1 MAEFAAVL
9 KEAAPSYL
17 KGRADNTIRNRLLL
31 MLLAKNGRIKY
42 NASSHKLYWDVKA
55 GQRVIEAYGDDGVIN
70 FQRSDL
76 HEQLNIDWRGYKM
89 SDRMTEKQRLMLGD
103 MTAIINRYSGI
114 AEDMMDD
121 LQDGFCGELFVDG
134 YSSTNTNRL
143 HGLESFFGFT
153 DGSTDADD
161 RIAFPADS
169 YGGHNTNLGT
179 RGGTWST
186 NFGAGNYPNDAVAT
200 DWPDGNGTADY
211 DWNTPKLIN
220 YSASTWGT
228 GSTTW
233 ADNCERVLGQTTI
246 WTTLTG
252 GKKGRPTIYLLSGDL
267 FYDYQNKMRAKY
279 RISVPHRE
287 ANDLGFT
294 ETLNQDGVMIQP
306 DFDVPSQTGYGLN
319 INQMVLE
326 SLDSVLFSSRG
337 PEYDINTDGY
347 LWLIGFFGN
356 ARYNVKH
363 FSKLKNFS

>member
-9 KEAAPSYL
+9 KEAAPAYL

-31 MLLAKNGRIKY
+31 TLLAKNGRIKY

-103 MTAIINRYSGI
+103 LTAIINRYSGI

-134 YSSTNTNRL
+134 YDASNTNRL
-143 HGLESFFGFT
+143 HGLESFFAT
-153 DGSTDADD
+153 QNDAAANRIGQPDD
-161 RIAFPADS
+161 T
-169 YGGHNTNLGT
+169 YGGHATDVGT

-186 NFGAGNYPNDAVAT
+186 NLSTKPHATIAT

-211 DWNTPKLIN
+211 DWNSPKVIN
-220 YSASTWGT
+220 YSSTNWGT

-252 GKKGRPTIYLLSGDL
+252 GKKGRPSLYLLAGDL

-279 RISVPHRE
+279 RIQVPHSE

-294 ETLNQDGVMIQP
+294 DTLNQDGVMIQA
-306 DFDVPSQTGYGLN
+306 DFDVPASTGYGLN
-319 INQMVLE
+319 INQMCLE
-326 SLDSVLFSSRG
+326 SLDNVLFSSRG

-363 FSKLKNFS
+363 FSKLAALA

>member
-9 KEAAPSYL
+9 KEAAPAYL

-31 MLLAKNGRIKY
+31 MLLASKGRIKY

-103 MTAIINRYSGI
+103 LTAIINRYSEI

-134 YSSTNTNRL
+134 YATNNTNRL
-143 HGLESFFGFT
+143 HGLESFFGT
-153 DGSTDADD
+153 TSDGAAN
-161 RIAFPADS
+161 RIGQPSDT
-169 YGGHNTNLGT
+169 YGGHSTAVAT

-186 NFGAGNYPNDAVAT
+186 GTTTKPNAELAT

-211 DWNTPKLIN
+211 DWNSPKVVN
-220 YSASTWGT
+220 YSSTNWGT

-252 GKKGRPTIYLLSGDL
+252 GKKGRPSIYLLAGDL

-279 RISVPHRE
+279 RIQVPHSE
-287 ANDLGFT
+287 ANDLGFS

-306 DFDVPSQTGYGLN
+306 DFDVPAATGYGLN
-319 INQMVLE
+319 INQMNLD
-326 SLDSVLFSSRG
+326 SLDNVLFSSRG

-356 ARYNVKH
+356 VKYNIKH
-363 FSKLKNFS
+363 FSKLAALA

>member
-9 KEAAPSYL
+9 KEAAPAYL

-31 MLLAKNGRIKY
+31 TLLAKNGRIKY

-103 MTAIINRYSGI
+103 LTAIIDRYSGV

-134 YSSTNTNRL
+134 YAAANTNRL
-143 HGLESFFGFT
+143 HGLESFFGT
-153 DGSTDADD
+153 GTTVAAD
-161 RIAFPADS
+161 RIAQPSDT
-169 YGGHNTNLGT
+169 YGGHSSVLGT

-186 NFGAGNYPNDAVAT
+186 NLTTYPNANAAT

-211 DWNTPKLIN
+211 DWNSPKVIN
-220 YSASTWGT
+220 YSSTNWGT

-252 GKKGRPTIYLLSGDL
+252 GKKGRPTLYLLAGDL

-279 RISVPHRE
+279 RISVPHSE
-287 ANDLGFT
+287 ANDLGFSD
-294 ETLNQDGVMIQP
+294 TLNQDGVMIQA
-306 DFDVPSQTGYGLN
+306 DFDVPAGSGYGLN

-356 ARYNVKH
+356 ARYNIKH
-363 FSKLKNFS
+363 FSKLAAVA

>member
-9 KEAAPSYL
+9 KEAAPAYL

-31 MLLAKNGRIKY
+31 TLLAKNGRIKY

-103 MTAIINRYSGI
+103 LTAIINRYSGI

-134 YSSTNTNRL
+134 YAAANTNRL
-143 HGLESFFGFT
+143 HGLESFFTTGT
-153 DGSTDADD
+153 TVAADRVGKPD
-161 RIAFPADS
+161 DT
-169 YGGHNTNLGT
+169 YGGHSTAVAT
-179 RGGTWST
+179 RGGTWSSNLST
-186 NFGAGNYPNDAVAT
+186 SPNANIAT

-211 DWNTPKLIN
+211 DWNSPKVIN
-220 YSASTWGT
+220 YSSSNWGT

-252 GKKGRPTIYLLSGDL
+252 GKKGRPTIYLLAGDL

-279 RISVPHRE
+279 RIQVPHSE

-294 ETLNQDGVMIQP
+294 DTLNQDGVMIQP
-306 DFDVPSQTGYGLN
+306 DFDVPASTGYGLN
-319 INQMVLE
+319 INQMCLE
-326 SLDSVLFSSRG
+326 SLDNVLFSSRG

-356 ARYNVKH
+356 ARYNIKH
-363 FSKLKNFS
+363 FSKLAAVA

>member
-9 KEAAPSYL
+9 KEAAPAYL

-31 MLLAKNGRIKY
+31 TLLAQKGRIKY

-103 MTAIINRYSGI
+103 LTAIINRYSGI

-134 YSSTNTNRL
+134 YAAANTNRL
-143 HGLESFFGFT
+143 HGLESFF
-153 DGSTDADD
+153 DAATPGAAD
-161 RIAFPADS
+161 RVGQPNDN
-169 YGGHNTNLGT
+169 YGGHSTAVGT
-179 RGGTWST
+179 RGGTWSSNLST
-186 NFGAGNYPNDAVAT
+186 KPNATIAT

-211 DWNTPKLIN
+211 DWNTPKVIN
-220 YSASTWGT
+220 YTSSNWGT

-252 GKKGRPTIYLLSGDL
+252 GKKGRPSLYLLSGDL

-279 RISVPHRE
+279 RISVPHKE
-287 ANDLGFT
+287 ADDLGFT
-294 ETLNQDGVMIQP
+294 DTLNQDGVMIQA
-306 DFDVPSQTGYGLN
+306 DFDVPAATGYGLN
-319 INQMVLE
+319 VNQMCLE

-363 FSKLKNFS
+363 FSKLGAGASL

>member
-9 KEAAPSYL
+9 KEAAPAYL

-42 NASSHKLYWDVKA
+42 NATSHKLYWDVKA

-121 LQDGFCGELFVDG
+121 LQDGFCGELFIDG
-134 YSSTNTNRL
+134 YLASNTNRL
-143 HGLESFFGFT
+143 HGLESFFGEAGT
-153 DGSTDADD
+153 EVAAD
-161 RIAFPADS
+161 RVAEPTDS
-169 YGGHNTNLGT
+169 YGGHNTNIAT

-186 NFGAGNYPNDAVAT
+186 TSGVTAPNTVLAT

-211 DWNTPKLIN
+211 DWNSPKIIN
-220 YSASTWGT
+220 YTSSNWGT

-252 GKKGRPTIYLLSGDL
+252 GKKGRPTLYLLSGDL

-279 RISVPHRE
+279 RISVPHSE
-287 ANDLGFT
+287 ANDLGFSD
-294 ETLNQDGVMIQP
+294 TLNQDGVMIQA
-306 DFDVPSQTGYGLN
+306 DFDCPAATGYGLN
-319 INQMVLE
+319 INQMCLE

-363 FSKLKNFS
+363 FSKLAALA

>member
-9 KEAAPSYL
+9 KEAAPAYL

-31 MLLAKNGRIKY
+31 TLLAKNGRIKY

-103 MTAIINRYSGI
+103 LTAIINRYSGI

-121 LQDGFCGELFVDG
+121 LQDGFCGELFIDG
-134 YSSTNTNRL
+134 YDAANTNRL
-143 HGLESFFGFT
+143 HGLESFFAKGT
-153 DGSTDADD
+153 TPAADRVGKPD
-161 RIAFPADS
+161 DT
-169 YGGHNTNLGT
+169 YGGHSTAVAT
-179 RGGTWST
+179 RGGTWSSNLST
-186 NFGAGNYPNDAVAT
+186 SPNANLAT

-211 DWNTPKLIN
+211 DWNSPKLIN
-220 YSASTWGT
+220 YASSNWGT

-267 FYDYQNKMRAKY
+267 FYEYQNKMRAKY
-279 RISVPHRE
+279 RISVPHSE

-294 ETLNQDGVMIQP
+294 DTLNQDGVMIQA
-306 DFDVPSQTGYGLN
+306 DFDVPAGTGYGLN
-319 INQMVLE
+319 INQMCLE
-326 SLDSVLFSSRG
+326 SLDNVLFSSRG

-363 FSKLKNFS
+363 FSKLADFS

>member
-9 KEAAPSYL
+9 KEAAPAYL

-31 MLLAKNGRIKY
+31 TLLAKNGRIKY

-103 MTAIINRYSGI
+103 LTSIIDRYSGI

-134 YSSTNTNRL
+134 YAAANTNRL
-143 HGLESFFGFT
+143 HGLESFFAT
-153 DGSTDADD
+153 SDTVAADRVAKAND
-161 RIAFPADS
+161 T
-169 YGGHNTNLGT
+169 YGGHSTVVGT

-186 NFGAGNYPNDAVAT
+186 NLSTKPNTNIAT

-211 DWNTPKLIN
+211 DWNTPKIIN
-220 YSASTWGT
+220 YSSTNWGT

-252 GKKGRPTIYLLSGDL
+252 GKKGRPTLYLLAGDL

-279 RISVPHRE
+279 RISVPHSE

-294 ETLNQDGVMIQP
+294 DTLNQDGVMIQA
-306 DFDVPSQTGYGLN
+306 DFDVPAGTGYGLN
-319 INQMVLE
+319 VNQMCLE

-363 FSKLKNFS
+363 FSKLAAVA

>member
-9 KEAAPSYL
+9 KEAAPAYL

-31 MLLAKNGRIKY
+31 TLLAKNGRIKY

-103 MTAIINRYSGI
+103 LTAIIDRYSGV

-134 YSSTNTNRL
+134 YAAANTNRL
-143 HGLESFFGFT
+143 HGLESFFGT
-153 DGSTDADD
+153 GTTVAAD
-161 RIAFPADS
+161 RIAQPSDT
-169 YGGHNTNLGT
+169 YGGHSSVLGT

-186 NFGAGNYPNDAVAT
+186 NLTTYPNANAAT
-200 DWPDGNGTADY
+200 DWPDGNGSADY
-211 DWNTPKLIN
+211 DWNSPKVIN
-220 YSASTWGT
+220 YSSTNWGT

-252 GKKGRPTIYLLSGDL
+252 GKKGRPTLYLLAGDL

-279 RISVPHRE
+279 RISVPHSE
-287 ANDLGFT
+287 ANDLGFSD
-294 ETLNQDGVMIQP
+294 TLNQDGVMIQA
-306 DFDVPSQTGYGLN
+306 DFDVPAGSGYGLN

-356 ARYNVKH
+356 ARYNIKH
-363 FSKLKNFS
+363 FSKLAAVA

>member
-9 KEAAPSYL
+9 KEAAPAYL

-103 MTAIINRYSGI
+103 LTAIINHYSGI

-134 YSSTNTNRL
+134 YSAANSNRL
-143 HGLESFFGFT
+143 HGLESFF
-153 DGSTDADD
+153 STAAAVAADRVGQPND
-161 RIAFPADS
+161 T
-169 YGGHNTNLGT
+169 YGGHSTAVGN

-186 NFGAGNYPNDAVAT
+186 TASVTAPNAAIAT
-200 DWPDGNGTADY
+200 DWPDGNGTAEY
-211 DWNTPKLIN
+211 DWNTPKVIN
-220 YSASTWGT
+220 YSSSNWGT

-252 GKKGRPTIYLLSGDL
+252 GKKGRPTIYLLAGDL

-279 RISVPHRE
+279 RISVPHKE

-294 ETLNQDGVMIQP
+294 DTLNQDGVMIQP
-306 DFDVPSQTGYGLN
+306 DFDVPAGTGYGLN

-356 ARYNVKH
+356 ARYNTKH
-363 FSKLKNFS
+363 FSKLAALA

>member
-9 KEAAPSYL
+9 KEAAPAYL

-31 MLLAKNGRIKY
+31 TLLAKNGRIKY

-103 MTAIINRYSGI
+103 LTAIIDRYSGV

-134 YSSTNTNRL
+134 YATGNENRL
-143 HGLESFFGFT
+143 HGLDSFLGY
-153 DGSTDADD
+153 STAAAADRVAQPND
-161 RIAFPADS
+161 T
-169 YGGHNTNLGT
+169 YGGHSTAVAT

-186 NFGAGNYPNDAVAT
+186 TSAITAPNATIAT
-200 DWPDGNGTADY
+200 DWPDGNGSADY
-211 DWNTPKLIN
+211 DWNSPKLVN
-220 YSASTWGT
+220 FASSNWGT

-233 ADNCERVLGQTTI
+233 ADNCERVLAQTTI

-279 RISVPHRE
+279 RIQVPHSE
-287 ANDLGFT
+287 ANDLGFSD
-294 ETLNQDGVMIQP
+294 TLNQDGVMIQA
-306 DFDVPSQTGYGLN
+306 DFDVPAGVGYGLN
-319 INQMVLE
+319 INQMCLE
-326 SLDSVLFSSRG
+326 SLDNVLFSSRG

-356 ARYNVKH
+356 ARYNPKH
-363 FSKLKNFS
+363 FSKLKDFTV

>member
-9 KEAAPSYL
+9 KEAAPAYL

-42 NASSHKLYWDVKA
+42 TASSHKLYWDVKA

-103 MTAIINRYSGI
+103 LTAIIDRYSGV

-134 YSSTNTNRL
+134 YLAGNENRL
-143 HGLESFFGFT
+143 HGLESFFGEGT
-153 DGSTDADD
+153 TGAADRVGQPSD
-161 RIAFPADS
+161 T
-169 YGGHNTNLGT
+169 YGGHSTAVAT

-186 NFGAGNYPNDAVAT
+186 NISTKPNSTIAT

-211 DWNTPKLIN
+211 DWNSPKLIN
-220 YSASTWGT
+220 YSSTNWGT

-252 GKKGRPTIYLLSGDL
+252 GKKGRPTLYMLAGDL

-279 RISVPHRE
+279 RISVPHSE
-287 ANDLGFT
+287 ANDLGFSD
-294 ETLNQDGVMIQP
+294 TLNQDGVMIQA
-306 DFDVPSQTGYGLN
+306 DFDVPASTGYGLN
-319 INQMVLE
+319 INQMCLE
-326 SLDSVLFSSRG
+326 SLDNVLFSSRG

-363 FSKLKNFS
+363 FSKLAALA

>member
-9 KEAAPSYL
+9 KEAAPAYL
-17 KGRADNTIRNRLLL
+17 
-31 MLLAKNGRIKY
+31 NGRIKY

-103 MTAIINRYSGI
+103 LTAIINRYSGI

-134 YSSTNTNRL
+134 YLAANTNRL
-143 HGLESFFGFT
+143 HGLESFFATTG
-153 DGSTDADD
+153 DAAAN
-161 RIAFPADS
+161 RIGQPSDT
-169 YGGHNTNLGT
+169 YGGHSTAVAT
-179 RGGTWST
+179 RGGTWSSNLT
-186 NFGAGNYPNDAVAT
+186 TYPNAQLAK

-211 DWNTPKLIN
+211 DWNSPKVIN
-220 YSASTWGT
+220 YSSTNWGT

-252 GKKGRPTIYLLSGDL
+252 GKKGRPTIYLLAGDL

-306 DFDVPSQTGYGLN
+306 DFDVPASTGYGLN

-363 FSKLKNFS
+363 FSKLAALA

>member
-9 KEAAPSYL
+9 KEAAPAYL

-103 MTAIINRYSGI
+103 LTTIIDRYSGV

-121 LQDGFCGELFVDG
+121 LQDGFCGELFIDG
-134 YSSTNTNRL
+134 YLAGNENRL
-143 HGLESFFGFT
+143 HGLESFLSAATPAAT
-153 DGSTDADD
+153 DRVGQ
-161 RIAFPADS
+161 PNDS
-169 YGGHNTNLGT
+169 YGGHNTAVAT

-186 NFGAGNYPNDAVAT
+186 GLTTKPNATIAT
-200 DWPDGNGTADY
+200 DWPDGNGSADY
-211 DWNTPKLIN
+211 DWNSPKIIN
-220 YSASTWGT
+220 YSSSNWGT

-252 GKKGRPTIYLLSGDL
+252 GKKGRPTLYLLSGDL

-279 RISVPHRE
+279 RISVPHS
-287 ANDLGFT
+287 AKPT
-294 ETLNQDGVMIQP
+294 TLV
-306 DFDVPSQTGYGLN
+306 
-319 INQMVLE
+319 
-326 SLDSVLFSSRG
+326 SLIR
-337 PEYDINTDGY
+337 
-347 LWLIGFFGN
+347 
-356 ARYNVKH
+356 
-363 FSKLKNFS
+363 

>member
-9 KEAAPSYL
+9 KEAAPAYL

-31 MLLAKNGRIKY
+31 TLLAKNGRIKY

-103 MTAIINRYSGI
+103 LTAIIDRYSGV

-134 YSSTNTNRL
+134 YAAANTNRL
-143 HGLESFFGFT
+143 HGLESFFGT
-153 DGSTDADD
+153 GTTVAAD
-161 RIAFPADS
+161 RIAQPSDT
-169 YGGHNTNLGT
+169 YGGHSSVLGT

-186 NFGAGNYPNDAVAT
+186 NLTTYPNANIAT

-211 DWNTPKLIN
+211 DWNTPKIIN
-220 YSASTWGT
+220 YSSTNWGT

-252 GKKGRPTIYLLSGDL
+252 GKKGRPTLYLLAGDL

-279 RISVPHRE
+279 RISVPHSE
-287 ANDLGFT
+287 ANDLGFSD
-294 ETLNQDGVMIQP
+294 TLNQDGVMIQA
-306 DFDVPSQTGYGLN
+306 DFDVPAGSGYGLN

-356 ARYNVKH
+356 ARYNIKH
-363 FSKLKNFS
+363 FSKLAAVA

>member
-9 KEAAPSYL
+9 KEAAPAYL

-31 MLLAKNGRIKY
+31 TLLAKNGRIKY

-103 MTAIINRYSGI
+103 LTAIIDRYSGV

-134 YSSTNTNRL
+134 YAAANTNRL
-143 HGLESFFGFT
+143 HGLESFFGT
-153 DGSTDADD
+153 GTTVAAD
-161 RIAFPADS
+161 RIAQPSDT
-169 YGGHNTNLGT
+169 YGGHSSVLGT

-186 NFGAGNYPNDAVAT
+186 NLTTYPNANIAT

-211 DWNTPKLIN
+211 DWNSPKVIN
-220 YSASTWGT
+220 YSSTNWGT

-252 GKKGRPTIYLLSGDL
+252 GKKGRPTLYLLAGDL

-279 RISVPHRE
+279 RISVPHSE
-287 ANDLGFT
+287 ANDLGFSD
-294 ETLNQDGVMIQP
+294 TLNQDGVMIQA
-306 DFDVPSQTGYGLN
+306 DFDVPAGSGYGLN

-356 ARYNVKH
+356 ARYNIKH
-363 FSKLKNFS
+363 FSKLAAVA

>member
-1 MAEFAAVL
+1 M
-9 KEAAPSYL
+9 S
-17 KGRADNTIRNRLLL
+17 
-31 MLLAKNGRIKY
+31 
-42 NASSHKLYWDVKA
+42 KL

-103 MTAIINRYSGI
+103 LTAIINRYSGI

-134 YSSTNTNRL
+134 YAASNTNRL
-143 HGLESFFGFT
+143 HGLESFFGT
-153 DGSTDADD
+153 QNDGAANRIGQPDD
-161 RIAFPADS
+161 T
-169 YGGHNTNLGT
+169 YGGHDTDVAT

-186 NFGAGNYPNDAVAT
+186 NLTTKPHATIAT

-211 DWNTPKLIN
+211 DWNSPKIIN
-220 YSASTWGT
+220 YSSTNWGT

-252 GKKGRPTIYLLSGDL
+252 GKKGRPTLYLIAGDL
-267 FYDYQNKMRAKY
+267 FYEYQNKMRAKY
-279 RISVPHRE
+279 RIQVPHSE

-294 ETLNQDGVMIQP
+294 DTLNQDGVMIQA
-306 DFDVPSQTGYGLN
+306 DFDVPASTGYGIN
-319 INQMVLE
+319 INQMCLE
-326 SLDSVLFSSRG
+326 SLDNVLFSSRG
-337 PEYDINTDGY
+337 PEYDI
-347 LWLIGFFGN
+347 
-356 ARYNVKH
+356 KH
-363 FSKLKNFS
+363 

>member
-9 KEAAPSYL
+9 KEAAPAYL

-42 NASSHKLYWDVKA
+42 TASSHKLYWDVKA

-103 MTAIINRYSGI
+103 LTAIIDRYSGV

-134 YSSTNTNRL
+134 YLAGNENRL
-143 HGLESFFGFT
+143 HGLESFFGT
-153 DGSTDADD
+153 GTTVAADRVGQPSD
-161 RIAFPADS
+161 T
-169 YGGHNTNLGT
+169 YGGHSTVLAT
-179 RGGTWST
+179 RGGSWST
-186 NFGAGNYPNDAVAT
+186 NLTTKPNADAAT

-211 DWNTPKLIN
+211 DWNSPKIIN
-220 YSASTWGT
+220 YSSTNWGT

-252 GKKGRPTIYLLSGDL
+252 GKKGRPTLYMLAGDL

-279 RISVPHRE
+279 RISVPHSE
-287 ANDLGFT
+287 ANDLGFSD
-294 ETLNQDGVMIQP
+294 TLNQDGVMIQA
-306 DFDVPSQTGYGLN
+306 DFDVPASTGYGLN
-319 INQMVLE
+319 INQMCLE
-326 SLDSVLFSSRG
+326 SLDNVLFSSRG

-363 FSKLKNFS
+363 FSKLAGVA